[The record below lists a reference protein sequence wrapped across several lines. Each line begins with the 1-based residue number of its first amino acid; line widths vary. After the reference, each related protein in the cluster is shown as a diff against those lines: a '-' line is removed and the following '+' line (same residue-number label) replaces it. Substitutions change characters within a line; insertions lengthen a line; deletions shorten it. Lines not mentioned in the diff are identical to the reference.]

1 MVLKLTININIPDRL
16 INGQLG
22 KLLIMTLP
30 KIPFE
35 RFMLNFLIHKLVS
48 RQRLQAISAGNTL
61 GQGSKKVKQKFLS
74 RSASLSIKRTQL
86 PLTLAWV
93 SIVHKVQGLSL
104 DQRVVDFDLKKQ
116 KFFQPGQIYIA
127 LSR

>member
-74 RSASLSIKRTQL
+74 RNASPSIKRTQL
-86 PLTLAWV
+86 TLTLAWV

-116 KFFQPGQIYIA
+116 KFFRPGHIYIA